1 MFDEAY
7 RTLFLSNPV
16 KLSHKNNNLFLHSQ
30 GRDPVFIP
38 LKDIHTLVIDTPQVS
53 LSSSLLEAFSRYR
66 IVVFI
71 SDDSHLPSG
80 VFLPFLSH
88 YRNAQILQHQ
98 ITLSKQNKSILWQKI
113 IQSKICNQANLLI
126 QEDKLSTASRL
137 QSLQK
142 GVKLGDSTNNEAKAS
157 MLYFSSLFGK
167 SFSRKDLLPI
177 NSALNYGYAILRGAI
192 ARNIVGSGLLPSLGI
207 FHANQFNP
215 FNLADDLIEP
225 YRPFVDSKVLEL
237 NLLENFELSHRV
249 ELVNLL
255 NAKVSLGSKFYPLHR
270 SITRMVWS
278 IANFICGKNKGVEL
292 PVFSKDSNGRE
303 IYESASDV

>member
-7 RTLFLSNPV
+7 RTLFMSKPA
-16 KLSHKNNNLFLHSQ
+16 KLTHKNGNLWIAMQDES
-30 GRDPVFIP
+30 PVFIP
-38 LKDIHTLVIDTPQVS
+38 FRDIHTIVLDTPQIS
-53 LSSSLLEAFSRYR
+53 LSSSLLEAFARYK
-66 IVVFI
+66 ILVFV

-80 VFLPFLSH
+80 VFMPFLAH

-98 ITLSKQNKSILWQKI
+98 INLTKQSKSILWQKL
-113 IQSKICNQANLLI
+113 IQSKIQNQVNLLLE
-126 QEDKLSTASRL
+126 QEHLNVASKL

-157 MLYFSSLFGK
+157 ALYFPALLGK
-167 SFSRKDLLPI
+167 GFSRKELSPI
-177 NSALNYGYAILRGAI
+177 NSALNYGYAILRGCI
-192 ARNIVGSGLLPSLGI
+192 ARNLVGSGLLPSLGV

-225 YRPFVDSKVLEL
+225 YRAFVDSKVLSLDLGEEL
-237 NLLENFELSHRV
+237 MLMHRV

-255 NAKVSLGSKFYPLHR
+255 NTKVSLGAKSYPMHR

-278 IANFICGKNKGVEL
+278 VSRFICGKVKSLEL
-292 PVFSKDSNGRE
+292 PVLTKDSNGRT
-303 IYESASDV
+303 IYESACDV